1 LERVRFGMS
10 VIPRIA
16 PIIGDPQAAQR
27 LSARWQ
33 RARSLL
39 LISSVALPLAL
50 TLVCVSFAGLT
61 AFGPGEDRIGWS
73 VIPVLAAGACAVSLV
88 VWLRQD
94 GLTDPESWVPATV
107 LMTVSE
113 LVLGVFP
120 GFGLTARY
128 ATGLA
133 AKALLAI
140 GVLGAGAA
148 WATARLARHCLV
160 GSPVP
165 ELGSTEFRLVLGN
178 KPTRLVIETD
188 RVEWTTRQGRSRLEA
203 GVRFTQLHGISTT
216 HDNAVV
222 LHTSAGRWTV
232 PVADAALTRDLL
244 QRRKAW
250 WDKHV
255 DALVEREREV
265 YRDMIRMLEP
275 AKGGIATPIGEAGAG

>member
-1 LERVRFGMS
+1 MS

-39 LISSVALPLAL
+39 LISSVALPSAL

-61 AFGPGEDRIGWS
+61 AFGPDDEVVGWS

-88 VWLRQD
+88 VWLRRD
-94 GLTDPESWVPATV
+94 GLTDPHSWVPATV
-107 LMTVSE
+107 LMTTSE
-113 LVLGVFP
+113 LVLGVIP

-128 ATGLA
+128 ATGIA

-178 KPTRLVIETD
+178 KPTRLVIEADGSSGPRARAAPGSKQACASPSCRACRPRRTTPSSCTPR
-188 RVEWTTRQGRSRLEA
+188 RVDGPFPSR
-203 GVRFTQLHGISTT
+203 
-216 HDNAVV
+216 
-222 LHTSAGRWTV
+222 
-232 PVADAALTRDLL
+232 
-244 QRRKAW
+244 
-250 WDKHV
+250 
-255 DALVEREREV
+255 
-265 YRDMIRMLEP
+265 
-275 AKGGIATPIGEAGAG
+275 TPR

>member
-1 LERVRFGMS
+1 MP

-16 PIIGDPQAAQR
+16 PIIGDPQATQR

-39 LISSVALPLAL
+39 LISSVALPSAL
-50 TLVCVSFAGLT
+50 TLICVSFAGLT
-61 AFGPGEDRIGWS
+61 AFGAGDDAVGWS
-73 VIPVLAAGACAVSLV
+73 MIPVLAAGACAVSLV
-88 VWLRQD
+88 VWLRRD

-107 LMTVSE
+107 LMTTSE
-113 LVLGVFP
+113 LVLGVIP

-128 ATGLA
+128 ATGIA

-178 KPTRLVIETD
+178 KPTRLVIEAD
-188 RVEWTTRQGRSRLEA
+188 RVEWTTRQDRSWLEA
-203 GVRFTQLHGISTT
+203 GVRFTQLQGISTT
-216 HDNAVV
+216 EDDDAVV

-255 DALVEREREV
+255 NALVEQEREV
-265 YRDMIRMLEP
+265 YRDMLRMLEP
-275 AKGGIATPIGEAGAG
+275 AKGATARPVGEAGAG